1 MARNLK
7 LEVMLGA
14 VDKLTAPMK
23 KITKGTDKTA
33 TALRESRDELK
44 RLQRT
49 QGDLE
54 SFTKLKRSSSE
65 SARAMEEQ
73 QRTVAQ
79 LTQEL
84 RTTEGPT
91 RRLTQQRE
99 KAIRQARKLK
109 DQYEGEQRQLQ
120 TLRTRVRNVEG
131 VTGTYAERQR
141 HLADKI
147 RQANT
152 RMEQQQNQLKQV
164 ERRQKRATEA
174 AEKYQRVLG
183 RGQRI
188 AGQGAMGTAVGGGA
202 AVAMG
207 AQAMI
212 NQTSGARLAA
222 QQGEGGA
229 EADRY
234 REVITNVYTTGRG
247 EGLEQVTQAVS
258 ILASQFES
266 LGETSN
272 AELQAITAQALT
284 LSDAFGIDIA
294 QAAQTA
300 GIMVQNGL
308 AKNATEAYD
317 LMTRGMQEVS
327 ASMRDE
333 LPEILQEYGTNFR
346 ALGFDGRESLN
357 MLVAAAEQG
366 RYALDKTGDAL
377 KEFTIRGSDMSK
389 ASVEAYDAIGL
400 NAQEMADAIAS
411 GGDQAS
417 GALTTTA
424 QRLLEIEDPA
434 RRANTAIAL
443 FGTPIEDLSVDQ
455 IPAFLRGLGQT
466 NDRIKEVTGSTAA
479 MGDTLG
485 DNAGSALKRVQR
497 ALGGAFMSVL
507 DEVDDTIIRIS
518 NSVTSWMKANPELTS
533 TLTKAA
539 IALAA
544 IVAVGGMLLVVI
556 GSLLG
561 PLALIRYGAA
571 LLGPTFMGAGK
582 ALLWMGGALK
592 AVGMFMLANPIGIAI
607 AAIAAAAFL
616 IYKYWDPIKA
626 FFTGLWQQVKAAFN
640 EGIDGVSRLLVNWS
654 PFGLLWSGISSAM
667 GRLGIEL
674 PTSLSALG
682 AKMIG
687 GLVSGIKGALATA
700 RQAAASVWGEISG
713 AFSEGI
719 AGVARLLISW
729 SPLGLLWRSI
739 STALESLGISIPEGF
754 SNLGSMIVDGLIGGI
769 TGKFGELRDSVTG
782 MASSVTGWFK
792 DVLDI
797 NSPSRVFAEFGGN
810 ITQGLSGGIED
821 DVDSPLKQVRN
832 LAGNLRNAAGG
843 LILGAGLS
851 TGAVSADTSPIQL
864 DTRPPLQSAAGQ
876 SSGGLVIQGGI
887 NIKVHATPGMDEQ
900 ALARLVNE
908 QVQRALQQAQQQAAA
923 ANRRNFHDND

>member
-152 RMEQQQNQLKQV
+152 RMEQQQNQLKQI

-188 AGQGAMGTAVGGGA
+188 AGQGAMGAAAGGGA

-207 AQAMI
+207 AQAMM

-400 NAQEMADAIAS
+400 NAQQMADAIAS
-411 GGDQAS
+411 GGEQAG
-417 GALTTTA
+417 GALASTA
-424 QRLLEIEDPA
+424 RKLLEIEDPA
-434 RRANTAIAL
+434 RRANLAIAL

-455 IPAFLRGLGQT
+455 IPAFLRGLAQT
-466 NDRIKEVTGSTAA
+466 NDRIKNVTGATAD
-479 MGDTLG
+479 MGATLD
-485 DNAGSALKRVQR
+485 DNAGDALKRVQR
-497 ALGGAFMSVL
+497 ALGGSFMSVL
-507 DEVDDTIIRIS
+507 DEVDDTIIRVS
-518 NSVTSWMKANPELTS
+518 NSITNWMKANPELTE

-539 IALAA
+539 IALA
-544 IVAVGGMLLVVI
+544 VLTAVGGAVLIVVGSMLA
-556 GSLLG
+556 

-571 LLGPTFMGAGK
+571 MLGPTFIGAGK

-592 AVGMFMLANPIGIAI
+592 TVGMFMLTNPIGIAI

-616 IYKYWDPIKA
+616 IYKYWEPIKA
-626 FFTGLWQQVKAAFN
+626 FFTGLWNQV
-640 EGIDGVSRLLVNWS
+640 
-654 PFGLLWSGISSAM
+654 
-667 GRLGIEL
+667 
-674 PTSLSALG
+674 
-682 AKMIG
+682 
-687 GLVSGIKGALATA
+687 TA
-700 RQAAASVWGEISG
+700 

-719 AGVARLLISW
+719 GGVGRLLANW
-729 SPLGLLWRSI
+729 SPLGLLWRGI
-739 STALESLGISIPEGF
+739 STALSALGVELPETLTG
-754 SNLGSMIVDGLIGGI
+754 LGGMMIDGLIGGI
-769 TGKFGELRDSVTG
+769 SGKFGELRDSVTG
-782 MASSVTGWFK
+782 MADSVKGWFK

-821 DVDSPLKQVRN
+821 DADSPLKQVRN

-876 SSGGLVIQGGI
+876 ASGGLVIQGGI
-887 NIKVHATPGMDEQ
+887 NIQVHAAPGMDEQ

-908 QVQRALQQAQQQAAA
+908 QVQRALRQAQQQAAA